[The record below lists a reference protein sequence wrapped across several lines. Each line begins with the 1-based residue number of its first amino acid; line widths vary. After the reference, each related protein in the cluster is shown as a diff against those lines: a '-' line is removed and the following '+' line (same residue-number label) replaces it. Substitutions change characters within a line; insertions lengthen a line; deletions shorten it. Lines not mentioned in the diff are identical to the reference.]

1 MPFAREYG
9 LVPLLQAEESDI
21 MGKGRDQRCCS
32 GRLEWKK
39 KNWAN
44 STGLLEFPRAQ
55 EKVSIGNLGEAL
67 RRKVE
72 QVRL

>member
-9 LVPLLQAEESDI
+9 LVPPLQAEESGI

-32 GRLEWKK
+32 GRLECKK

-44 STGLLEFPRAQ
+44 SRGLLEFPWPQ
-55 EKVSIGNLGEAL
+55 EKVSMGNLGETL
-67 RRKVE
+67 REKSGGR
-72 QVRL
+72 